1 MYIKTIGLFHIY
13 KKMPKLLVNEQYE
26 WHSLQKI

>member
-13 KKMPKLLVNEQYE
+13 EKMRKLLEQYE
-26 WHSLQKI
+26 SHSLQKI